1 MNYYTIYKK
10 CSKWVQKNINF
21 FDPNILRQNV
31 DSDLMIKSYVEL
43 IFMRNM
49 FYPDKVYSK
58 DTIAS
63 MDKLIIKTSKKIN
76 FNTYFLFDHYLIS
89 GSEVLCELAE
99 NNTQLNVID
108 KKMFKK
114 LISSNLDV
122 LPRRTPYRQLDVDYS
137 LRKIKISSNF
147 PSFKDLYNN
156 TILAKAPNL
165 FYLSNDLAYSITHTL
180 FYITDMGRK
189 KLSKEQQNTYQIL
202 LKKLITFYILE
213 GNMDLLSE
221 CIICLCFIY
230 NFRLPSEQEEL
241 IQAAFQTIQKN
252 QMRNGIIIAPGE
264 SKQTLKNNSDE
275 ELFYKSYH
283 TVLVTMGATFA
294 YGKSTNL

>member
-1 MNYYTIYKK
+1 
-10 CSKWVQKNINF
+10 
-21 FDPNILRQNV
+21 
-31 DSDLMIKSYVEL
+31 
-43 IFMRNM
+43 
-49 FYPDKVYSK
+49 
-58 DTIAS
+58 
-63 MDKLIIKTSKKIN
+63 
-76 FNTYFLFDHYLIS
+76 
-89 GSEVLCELAE
+89 
-99 NNTQLNVID
+99 
-108 KKMFKK
+108 MFKK

-122 LPRRTPYRQLDVDYS
+122 LPKANS
-137 LRKIKISSNF
+137 LSSIRCRLFSSKIKISSNF

-241 IQAAFQTIQKN
+241 IQAAFQTIQKPDEKWN
-252 QMRNGIIIAPGE
+252 YNCTWRIQTNFE
-264 SKQTLKNNSDE
+264 KQ
-275 ELFYKSYH
+275 F
-283 TVLVTMGATFA
+283 
-294 YGKSTNL
+294 